1 MIKAQELSKQDLEV
15 IFDVMNVYDPND
27 ISHVYPEMGSDEF
40 VQQVGEAWRKLLDMV
55 SEPNDTISRYYT
67 YDQKKLDNLPKNWDN
82 YNMTMIDKPEQIA
95 EFRLRTLSKML
106 KLEILGMT
114 RRGQSAYSI
123 IKQETGLKGSKQ
135 KVYDQLDAILNPPH
149 DVEMEKAIYNV

>member
-1 MIKAQELSKQDLEV
+1 MT
-15 IFDVMNVYDPND
+15 
-27 ISHVYPEMGSDEF
+27 
-40 VQQVGEAWRKLLDMV
+40 
-55 SEPNDTISRYYT
+55 TINT
-67 YDQKKLDNLPKNWDN
+67 
-82 YNMTMIDKPEQIA
+82 PEQIE
-95 EFRLRTLSKML
+95 EFRLRTLHKML

>member
-67 YDQKKLDNLPKNWDN
+67 YDQKKLDNLPKN
-82 YNMTMIDKPEQIA
+82 
-95 EFRLRTLSKML
+95 
-106 KLEILGMT
+106 
-114 RRGQSAYSI
+114 
-123 IKQETGLKGSKQ
+123 
-135 KVYDQLDAILNPPH
+135 
-149 DVEMEKAIYNV
+149 